1 MVYDSL
7 EPIDRPTKLMKLD
20 DGRSNAF
27 SVGSSNASNTNGS
40 GLPQVFGAGSLPV
53 NQVMKAE
60 GQNSEKQLSQVRV
73 PVSTCQLSYWYIF
86 EWLAYIHA
94 SAGLCYQLDTVVS

>member
-53 NQVMKAE
+53 NQVL
-60 GQNSEKQLSQVRV
+60 KQKGKIQRNNCPKYEFL
-73 PVSTCQLSYWYIF
+73 
-86 EWLAYIHA
+86 LAYVNCHIDI
-94 SAGLCYQLDTVVS
+94 SLSD